1 MKRIL
6 VAMVT
11 VATILTIAPAAHAG
25 SAAEAARR
33 RMANRLG
40 DQTRLS
46 TGARL
51 WLNGVDIPQEGNPG
65 AERVAFGTNVDA
77 ADPNEDLLAGQAETS
92 IGATGRRVLASWN
105 DITGFAFNDSTD
117 RRASIT
123 GVGYSADGGAH
134 FTDLVGLPNGNPDQ
148 QWFGDP
154 TVVSIDHRHFV
165 VGGLYFP
172 SFFTACSDGNPAEL
186 DLAISVGTVS
196 ADGTNV
202 AFSDPIVTAEG
213 GNICA
218 RPTRDSAF
226 LDKPFLS
233 YDRTSRT
240 LAMSFTSFLANR
252 NRSGLGEI
260 DVVRAHVPAAP
271 AGLTTAAFGTPI
283 AVWHEEPFCIT
294 GSEANQ
300 CGAVNT
306 GSYPAV
312 APNGDVYVA
321 WERNIDSNYQ
331 FSGDPYVYIHAALIP
346 AGHAHVASGGKGRPI
361 VVTEGQ
367 VNSNADGGVKSLD
380 GTVIAGFSR
389 GTGQDFPRVAFDRQL
404 DRLIVEWNDA
414 SIHPLGDIWMRS
426 IGDGLQHPY
435 PIVRVNDDTGYALH
449 FLPAVSV
456 RSDGTICSSWY
467 DRRLGGAD
475 STETDVF
482 GDCRSGPGTQAT
494 DFRISTGSTDWAAT
508 SSFINPNFG
517 DYTDNASTGT
527 TTYFIWSDGRIGVPQ
542 PFVDSRG

>member
-1 MKRIL
+1 MKRSL
-6 VAMVT
+6 VALITAAT
-11 VATILTIAPAAHAG
+11 VLTIAPTAHAG

-33 RMANRLG
+33 RIANRLG

-51 WLNGVDIPQEGNPG
+51 WLNGIDAPQEGDPG
-65 AERVAFGTNVDA
+65 APRIAFGTNVDA
-77 ADPNEDLLAGQAETS
+77 ADPSEDLLAGQAETA
-92 IGATGRRVLASWN
+92 IGATGHRVLASWN

-123 GVGYSADGGAH
+123 GVGYSSDGGAH
-134 FTDLVGLPNGNPDQ
+134 FNDLVGLPNPNPDQ

-154 TVVSIDHRHFV
+154 TVVSIDDRHFA

-172 SFFTACSDGNPAEL
+172 SFFTACSDGNPAGL

-196 ADGTNV
+196 ADGTRV
-202 AFSDPIVTAEG
+202 AFSDPIVTADG
-213 GNICA
+213 GNACE

-240 LAMSFTSFLANR
+240 LAMSYTSFLANR
-252 NRSGLGEI
+252 HRSGLGEI

-271 AGLTTAAFGTPI
+271 AALTTASFGSPI
-283 AVWHEEPFCIT
+283 TVWHEEPFCFT

-312 APNGDVYVA
+312 APNGDIYVA
-321 WERNIDSNYQ
+321 WERNVDSNYQ

-346 AGHAHVASGGKGRPI
+346 TGNDHVAIGGKGRPI

-367 VNSNADGGVKSLD
+367 VNSNPDGGVKSLD

-389 GTGQDFPRVAFDRQL
+389 GTGQDFPRVAFDRPL
-404 DRLIVEWNDA
+404 NRLVVEWNDA
-414 SIHPLGDIWMRS
+414 SLHPLGDIWMRS
-426 IGDGLQHPY
+426 MGAGLRHPSA
-435 PIVRVNDDTGYALH
+435 IARVNDDHSYALH

-467 DRRLGGAD
+467 DRRIGGAD
-475 STETDVF
+475 STQTDTF
-482 GDCRSGPGTQAT
+482 GECRSGPRASAT
-494 DFRISTGSTDWAAT
+494 DFRISTGSSDWAAT

-517 DYTDNASTGT
+517 DYTDNTSTGT
-527 TTYFIWSDGRIGVPQ
+527 KTYFVWSDGRIGVPQ